1 MAARA
6 MGNVAQLPEGR
17 NAQGPGAPGGVD
29 PTVLGGGNDPRLQP
43 QQPPLLPQQNWRRR
57 PRQQQ
62 PQQQQQQ
69 QQQQQLQQQQQ
80 QQVHLR
86 AQQHLEALD
95 QRNSLPQQP
104 LRHDA
109 TRCISDATQNADEV
123 EAIRRNGVTTL
134 MIRNLPAEVTQT
146 LFLQELDQ
154 SGFVDLYDFAY
165 MPSSFES
172 QEGKGYAFVNF
183 VSVAVAGSFIGSWHK
198 SKHCGAQ
205 GPFLNISPA
214 TVQGLEGNV
223 KKWAGQ
229 RMGRIRNPALC
240 PFVRQP
246 GSGHSSAGSCAGPR
260 APSWG
265 SAMGAGSCTA
275 AGTSSWGRAVG
286 AVGTEPPQPQ
296 QDPSP
301 SNKWQG
307 PQRRQAQWPVRS
319 TAAAGLL
326 FSPCLPGIVAQVRN
340 A

>member
-1 MAARA
+1 
-6 MGNVAQLPEGR
+6 
-17 NAQGPGAPGGVD
+17 
-29 PTVLGGGNDPRLQP
+29 
-43 QQPPLLPQQNWRRR
+43 
-57 PRQQQ
+57 
-62 PQQQQQQ
+62 
-69 QQQQQLQQQQQ
+69 
-80 QQVHLR
+80 
-86 AQQHLEALD
+86 
-95 QRNSLPQQP
+95 
-104 LRHDA
+104 
-109 TRCISDATQNADEV
+109 
-123 EAIRRNGVTTL
+123 
-134 MIRNLPAEVTQT
+134 MIRNMPTEVTQT
-146 LFLQELDQ
+146 LFLQELDL

-183 VSVAVAGSFIGSWHK
+183 LSVAVAGSFIGTWHK

-214 TVQGLEGNV
+214 TVQGLQGNV

-229 RMGRIRNPALC
+229 RMGRIRNPALR

-260 APSWG
+260 APSLG
-265 SAMGAGSCTA
+265 SAMGAGSCAA
-275 AGTSSWGRAVG
+275 AGGSSWGRAVG

-301 SNKWQG
+301 CNKWQG

-326 FSPCLPGIVAQVRN
+326 LSPCLPGIVAQVRN